1 MAGATPSG
9 LVVGMEVLQAPT
21 GAECG
26 DYNGLGSR
34 LTEFTSDGRVRNPYV
49 HDSVCILVTAASRTL
64 CHKIW

>member
-34 LTEFTSDGRVRNPYV
+34 LTEFTSDGRNPYV
-49 HDSVCILVTAASRTL
+49 
-64 CHKIW
+64 